1 MRPATPGA
9 IIGVAPTVRSCDA
22 VRLLS
27 NLLTRFIRNGEMRLT
42 DATGRLHVFGQGAPG
57 PRVAIRLSDKALHT
71 RLAFNPELYAGEAYM
86 DGTLT
91 FEEGSDVGDLMTLF
105 SANRSGLAGH
115 ASQRFLRRVW
125 RGLKRWHQ
133 ANPVGVAARQCA
145 PALRPLDRPLQAFPG
160 RRAEL
165 LLRLL

>member
-1 MRPATPGA
+1 MVVRPAAPGA
-9 IIGVAPTVRSCDA
+9 IIAAGSTVRGCDA

-71 RLAFNPELYAGEAYM
+71 RLAVNPELYAGEAYM

-91 FEEGSDVGDLMTLF
+91 FEEDSDVGDLM
-105 SANRSGLAGH
+105 
-115 ASQRFLRRVW
+115 
-125 RGLKRWHQ
+125 
-133 ANPVGVAARQCA
+133 
-145 PALRPLDRPLQAFPG
+145 
-160 RRAEL
+160 
-165 LLRLL
+165 